1 MLSGEASGGQFDM
14 SRSPTSSGRV
24 RKRSGSILTRSII
37 CHISGNTSAEVRTA
51 TSPPM
56 RFAQSPDESRR
67 DWKNFSMH
75 MPKQSA
81 LDSNEAFYVDEEETI
96 MTKPRIIV
104 TGATG
109 KTGSAVVTDLL
120 KAGYSVRAMVRREDD
135 RSERLKAQGADIAVA
150 DMSDVERVADALKD
164 VRRAYYCPPFDP
176 YMIQGAVAFVVAARE
191 ARLEHIVGL
200 TQWLASPSH
209 PSLMTRQHWLVDR
222 LFSMTPGVAH
232 TFVNPGFFA
241 DAYLVTIGLA
251 AHLGVFP
258 WMYGNS
264 RNAPPS
270 NEDIARVAVAAL
282 VDPAR
287 HAGRSYH
294 PTGPE
299 LLGAEDMAKAIGRAV
314 GRSVRVV
321 PTPTWLFM
329 KAARNFGMPI
339 DLMSNVRYYID
350 DHKRGAFELGAPT
363 TDVLDVTGRR
373 AEDFETIAHRYAALP
388 HNRRSFANWL
398 RQLALFVVGPLR
410 PLNLPRYDR
419 ELRSPF
425 PSQPLFAPDSQ

>member
-1 MLSGEASGGQFDM
+1 M
-14 SRSPTSSGRV
+14 
-24 RKRSGSILTRSII
+24 I
-37 CHISGNTSAEVRTA
+37 
-51 TSPPM
+51 
-56 RFAQSPDESRR
+56 
-67 DWKNFSMH
+67 
-75 MPKQSA
+75 
-81 LDSNEAFYVDEEETI
+81 
-96 MTKPRIIV
+96 KPRIIV

-109 KTGSAVVTDLL
+109 KTGSVVVSELL
-120 KAGYSVRAMVRREDD
+120 KAGYPVRAMVHREDG
-135 RSERLKAQGADIAVA
+135 RSARLKAQGAEIAVA

-164 VRRAYYCPPFDP
+164 VQRAYYCPPIDP
-176 YMIQGAVAFVVAARE
+176 YMIQGAVAFAVAAKE

-232 TFVNPGFFA
+232 TIVNPGFFA
-241 DAYLVTIGLA
+241 DDYLVTIGLA
-251 AHLGVFP
+251 AHLGIFP

-282 VDPAR
+282 MDPAR
-287 HAGRSYH
+287 HAGKSYR

-329 KAARNFGMPI
+329 KAARMGGFPI
-339 DLMSNVRYYID
+339 DVMSNIRYYIE

-363 TDVLDVTGRR
+363 TDVLRCDRPPRR
-373 AEDFETIAHRYAALP
+373 RLRDDRASLCGATPQPADP
-388 HNRRSFANWL
+388 
-398 RQLALFVVGPLR
+398 RQLASRVRAVHDRPAQPGLQFGPLR
-410 PLNLPRYDR
+410 PRTAPSVPVGAAVRARVQGLAARARHRRQRQSRGARPREGHVAATSR
-419 ELRSPF
+419 GQSLEF
-425 PSQPLFAPDSQ
+425 